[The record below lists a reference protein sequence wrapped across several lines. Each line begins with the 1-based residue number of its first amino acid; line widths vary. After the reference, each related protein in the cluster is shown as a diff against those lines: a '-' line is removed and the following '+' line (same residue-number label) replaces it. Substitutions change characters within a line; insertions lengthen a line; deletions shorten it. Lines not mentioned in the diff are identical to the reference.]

1 MGAKLSD
8 PLVQELL
15 SGRYVAT
22 LGTVNPDG
30 SPHLVSVWFLCEGE
44 CCYIATAS
52 RSRKARNIKDRP
64 RSSLMID
71 SRDPAA
77 SRGVTVSGPVRILT
91 GDESRRRN
99 AQIHRQ
105 YLSEA
110 AIADSRIG
118 PVFAQ
123 WDDVTLELRIEQ
135 VYAWDMR
142 EADRQAF
149 GNAFRDNPGYLLP
162 LER

>member
-1 MGAKLSD
+1 
-8 PLVQELL
+8 
-15 SGRYVAT
+15 
-22 LGTVNPDG
+22 
-30 SPHLVSVWFLCEGE
+30 
-44 CCYIATAS
+44 
-52 RSRKARNIKDRP
+52 
-64 RSSLMID
+64 MID